1 MLLILVGHKVDL
13 DLGVVGGLRGNR
25 VDLLAVHQNLLQGVA
40 KSRRGVHTGDILLG
54 DQDLEL
60 IRDRYSIANLNI
72 VLVVLDCVRQLMLLI
87 LVGHKVDL
95 DLGVVGGLRGN
106 RVDLLAVHQNLLQGV
121 AKSRRGVHTGD
132 ILLGD
137 QDLELI
143 RDRYSIAN
151 LNIVLVVL
159 DCVRQLMLLIL
170 VELPLRRQGHIMFR
184 HCENAAAHEEGTAL

>member
-1 MLLILVGHKVDL
+1 MLLALV
-13 DLGVVGGLRGNR
+13 
-25 VDLLAVHQNLLQGVA
+25 
-40 KSRRGVHTGDILLG
+40 S
-54 DQDLEL
+54 
-60 IRDRYSIANLNI
+60 
-72 VLVVLDCVRQLMLLI
+72 
-87 LVGHKVDL
+87 HKVDL